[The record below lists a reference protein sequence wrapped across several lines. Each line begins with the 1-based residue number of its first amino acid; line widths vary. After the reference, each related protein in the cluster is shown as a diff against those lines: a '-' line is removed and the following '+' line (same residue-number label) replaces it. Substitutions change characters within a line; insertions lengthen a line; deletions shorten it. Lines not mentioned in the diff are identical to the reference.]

1 MTAVAA
7 TMAGREVHIEVLEI
21 IGRIRL
27 TEETQ

>member
-7 TMAGREVHIEVLEI
+7 TMAGREVHSEVLEI